1 MTLIRV
7 FLVFFMLSSGVAIN
21 AWSQQQ
27 NAVAEP
33 QYDEA
38 REAEIAQKAKKRLYP
53 GGRDEEDLKVQSQVS
68 TPTRKLAPQAE
79 VKEEAV
85 EE

>member
-1 MTLIRV
+1 MIRV
-7 FLVFFMLSSGVAIN
+7 FLVFSLLSAGMGFR
-21 AWSQQQ
+21 AWSQET
-27 NAVAEP
+27 VDEP

-53 GGRDEEDLKVQSQVS
+53 GGRDEEDLKVQSQIT
-68 TPTRKLAPQAE
+68 TPVRKLAPQAE
-79 VKEEAV
+79 IKEESA